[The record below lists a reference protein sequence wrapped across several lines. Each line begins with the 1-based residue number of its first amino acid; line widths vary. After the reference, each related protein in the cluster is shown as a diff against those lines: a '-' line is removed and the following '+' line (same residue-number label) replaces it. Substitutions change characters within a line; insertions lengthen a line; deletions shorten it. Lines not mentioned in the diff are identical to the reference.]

1 MVDVCGRVCE
11 AGAVVVEGVDGGVVL
26 GVERGA
32 AGLGGV
38 VPPQEGE
45 TVHVQLPG
53 PGLVPEVTNILIY
66 KNIFVTLLPPRLG
79 AAAVPL
85 SSKEAGEEREQVGEG
100 VVPHLHQAWG
110 ECRVCI
116 SAEHFRAVC
125 L

>member
-1 MVDVCGRVCE
+1 MSRYFPAPVVDVCGRVSE
-11 AGAVVVEGVDGGVVL
+11 ARAVVVEGVDGWVVL

-32 AGLGGV
+32 PWLGGV

-66 KNIFVTLLPPRLG
+66 KNIFLTLSPPRLG
-79 AAAVPL
+79 AAAIPL

-100 VVPHLHQAWG
+100 VVPHLHQA
-110 ECRVCI
+110 
-116 SAEHFRAVC
+116 
-125 L
+125 